1 MGQFTSQSRSIEA
14 VLSRLQQLETIVN
27 DYHTAIPSVSSKP
40 DSAASA
46 NDGTAKICSVV
57 EIPSGQR
64 HSYFENRTAFDSK
77 SINLTAD
84 LKTEDKK
91 KICKPFTLVSIKN
104 HRGFGSKTADQHTK
118 TEKSVILALQSTN
131 RKKSTESA
139 IIDKA
144 NDSSSATLLSP
155 PPMAVNSVLPSKV
168 VRGTTYLHNHQPTA
182 PSTSKNNSGESK
194 STVQLSNQTIEEY
207 SCSPLPWEIDSPPKV
222 ETPRKVD
229 SAIQPV
235 IPPNSKKRVRTETP
249 ADSTKTSSNKMTKS
263 RNRGR
268 GRGRRNH

>member
-27 DYHTAIPSVSSKP
+27 DYHTAIPSVSSEP
-40 DSAASA
+40 DSAAPA

-84 LKTEDKK
+84 PKTEDKK

-182 PSTSKNNSGESK
+182 PSTSNNLGESK

-235 IPPNSKKRVRTETP
+235 IPPNSKVRHSNLCPQFMSPMTETGY
-249 ADSTKTSSNKMTKS
+249 TKS
-263 RNRGR
+263 ETSAYRGS
-268 GRGRRNH
+268 GR